1 MNAFICSS
9 LGIFSTL
16 CRKYIANIVLRYQ
29 REIDRC
35 CAVYGVLYVLDAFYE
50 MCASVTLV
58 NNTICTFYPPYDC
71 RVFLFFVLFFA
82 LAWSFWC
89 CRIFYIFFFG
99 RRYEIFLNVLW
110 WLCAATIAVLMLSSF
125 PFSILMFFSF
135 TFIRSVSVFFF
146 IYFSYDRI
154 YLFIFVFFS
163 SLANIA
169 PSYYPYYHSF
179 YFSFFHHLYSKNIKH
194 LATIFC
200 LDIYFRR
207 YFVGGFMFCKRYFLQ
222 ILLFEQCFQFVY

>member
-1 MNAFICSS
+1 MKISIFFYYPQPECRRKKTMNAFICSS

-135 TFIRSVSVFFF
+135 TFIRSVSVFFLSTSVTIAF
-146 IYFSYDRI
+146 I
-154 YLFIFVFFS
+154 YLFSCFFLRWPTSRHHTILTIIRFISLFFIIF
-163 SLANIA
+163 I
-169 PSYYPYYHSF
+169 P
-179 YFSFFHHLYSKNIKH
+179 K
-194 LATIFC
+194 T
-200 LDIYFRR
+200 
-207 YFVGGFMFCKRYFLQ
+207 
-222 ILLFEQCFQFVY
+222 